1 MGISQ
6 GVDSVRTGVCTST
19 TRPASP
25 YDGQVIYET
34 DTDRAMVYNG
44 TGWVVLSTGR
54 ANPGGLDLV
63 YSGSFTLQTSASL
76 PTNTFT
82 STYRNY
88 KVIIDISATTS
99 RSAIKLRF
107 RTAGTDNTS
116 ADYYQAINGFT
127 TENNTS
133 TLAEAG
139 TTSLTVATNYAQSP
153 IIVNLD
159 VLRPQLSLRT
169 YGTGFYTSDNSA
181 GANLQTRP
189 TSFAYN
195 PSTSFDSMTVFSD
208 VANSMTGLFRVYGY
222 ADS

>member
-1 MGISQ
+1 MGIAQ
-6 GVDSVRTGVCTST
+6 GLGNTGLTPGIYTSS

-25 YDGQVIYET
+25 ADGLVISET
-34 DTDRAMVYNG
+34 DTDSLKMYNG
-44 TGWVVLSTGR
+44 SAWIGV
-54 ANPGGLDLV
+54 GGLVLIHAGTF
-63 YSGSFTLQTSASL
+63 SLQTSASL
-76 PTNTFT
+76 PINTFT

-88 KVIIDISATTS
+88 KVIIDISATTA
-99 RSAIKLRF
+99 RSAVKLRF
-107 RTAGTDNTS
+107 RTAGVDNTT
-116 ADYYQAINGFT
+116 ADYYQAINGYT

-153 IIVNLD
+153 FIINLD
-159 VLRPQLSLRT
+159 VFRPQLSLRT
-169 YGTGFYTSDNSA
+169 YGTGFYTSDNSG

-222 ADS
+222 GDI